1 MLGVSWS
8 HSHGVSTPPNRPFP
22 SRVQMVL
29 QSPRPSPWA
38 STWKL
43 PGSWKLEATW
53 LEPQHPQIFWG
64 GILGVGKRSVPQ
76 GITFGNLEKIHTAEE
91 VQNST
96 CKVVTGNVQRFI
108 ITNSH
113 HHMITVTITSS
124 PPNHP
129 RPTPSSFAYPWD
141 WWMLLKFCGRPMLKV
156 STL

>member
-1 MLGVSWS
+1 
-8 HSHGVSTPPNRPFP
+8 
-22 SRVQMVL
+22 MVL
-29 QSPRPSPWA
+29 QSPWPSPWA

-64 GILGVGKRSVPQ
+64 GILGVGTRSVPQ

-124 PPNHP
+124 PSTKPP
-129 RPTPSSFAYPWD
+129 QTDTFR
-141 WWMLLKFCGRPMLKV
+141 LCIPMRLEDVVEVLRKTNV
-156 STL
+156 KGLNLMS